1 MGNELFVLWAL
12 VGWCATPPYPRPWP
26 WPDPD
31 PDPNPWIIKVV
42 GVVGGMVGGWLFN
55 ALLVPGGIIIDSGAI
70 IEGMGAVN
78 AAATA
83 VGAYVGSVFLS
94 DMYGLIRGKKG

>member
-1 MGNELFVLWAL
+1 MGIEMIALWAL
-12 VGWCATPPYPRPWP
+12 VGWCGTPPGPRPWP

-31 PDPNPWIIKVV
+31 PDPNPWISKVV
-42 GVVGGMVGGWLFN
+42 GVVGGIAGGWAFN
-55 ALLVPGGIIIDSGAI
+55 ASLVSGVVVVDGMVAI
-70 IEGMGAVN
+70 T